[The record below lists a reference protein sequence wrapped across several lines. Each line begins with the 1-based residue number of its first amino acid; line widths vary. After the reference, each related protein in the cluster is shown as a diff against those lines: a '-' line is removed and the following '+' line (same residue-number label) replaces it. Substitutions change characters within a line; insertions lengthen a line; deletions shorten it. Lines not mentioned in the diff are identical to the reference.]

1 MISKRVRGG
10 SVALGVAL
18 VLAGC
23 AKEVPV
29 DNTPPKGATR
39 MQSSSPSVG
48 TSPAAQAIV
57 PQKPAGAPP

>member
-10 SVALGVAL
+10 SIALGVGL
-18 VLAGC
+18 VVAGC
-23 AKEVPV
+23 AKEVPI

-39 MQSSSPSVG
+39 MQSSSPSG
-48 TSPAAQAIV
+48 GMSPAAQVIV